1 MKWEKFVFLP
11 TMKQMVHIV
20 LAVLLFCLTS
30 CYRQMRVDE
39 ALALADS
46 LCQVANDSVG
56 EEPVM
61 QSLLYYQRAIDALS
75 GNDTA
80 FLARKARI
88 YTSMGVLF
96 AKQMLYK
103 EAIGRYQ
110 LAYECAESLKD
121 TLNMISAYK
130 GIGDMYRK
138 LIDLGESVHYYDLAE
153 QLAIHANQEKPRI
166 SLALRLATAFLENG
180 RMNLAVELLPK
191 PPYQVEPEDED
202 VYNYVMWHIYNFTE
216 REDKD
221 SAELYMQKLLES
233 QDSYYQSYVI
243 DWQIGQALIDAGE
256 RSVYQLYRKNVR
268 LQSAMSKE
276 QIAETTSAVSTMY
289 QALNMERQNAEL
301 QARNQLIKYYAI
313 IAILLLVLVVAI
325 TVIII
330 YRIINKRIQLEHTN
344 TMSIRDSEI
353 YQRLLAT
360 EKAMNEEE
368 QQELIVLLNQLY
380 PSFLSSLQKMGVE
393 KEHDLK
399 VCLLLKMGF
408 KPSRIASLVSRTD
421 SAIANTRARLY
432 KKVFGI
438 DGKAEDWDKIIMSL

>member
-1 MKWEKFVFLP
+1 
-11 TMKQMVHIV
+11 
-20 LAVLLFCLTS
+20 
-30 CYRQMRVDE
+30 MRVEE

-56 EEPVM
+56 EEPAM
-61 QSLLYYQRAIDALS
+61 QSLLYYQRAIDVMT

-80 FLARKARI
+80 FLARKVKI
-88 YTSMGVLF
+88 YTSMGELF
-96 AKQMLYK
+96 AGQMLYK

-110 LAYECAESLKD
+110 LAYGCAESLKD
-121 TLNMISAYK
+121 TFNMISAYK
-130 GIGDMYRK
+130 SIGDMYRK
-138 LIDLGESVHYYDLAE
+138 QIDLGESVHYYDLAE
-153 QLAIHANQEKPRI
+153 QLAIQANQEKPRI
-166 SLALRLATAFLENG
+166 SLALRLATAFMEGG

-191 PPYQVEPEDED
+191 PPYHVEPEDKD
-202 VYNYVMWHIYNFTE
+202 IYNYVMWHIYNFTD

-221 SAELYMQKLLES
+221 SADYYMQKLLES
-233 QDSYYQSYVI
+233 QDSYYQNYVI
-243 DWQIGQALIDAGE
+243 DWQIGQALRNVGDHAF
-256 RSVYQLYRKNVR
+256 YQLYRNNKR

-276 QIAETTSAVSTMY
+276 QVAETTSAVSTMY

-330 YRIINKRIQLEHTN
+330 YRIINKRIQLEHTT
-344 TMSIRDSEI
+344 TMTIRDSEI
-353 YQRLLAT
+353 YQQLLAT
-360 EKAMNEEE
+360 EKAMNEVE
-368 QQELIVLLNQLY
+368 QQEVIALLNQVY
-380 PSFLSSLQKMGVE
+380 PTFLSSLQKMGVE
-393 KEHDLK
+393 KEQDLK

-432 KKVFGI
+432 KKVLGK
-438 DGKAEDWDKIIMSL
+438 DGKAEDWDKVIMSL